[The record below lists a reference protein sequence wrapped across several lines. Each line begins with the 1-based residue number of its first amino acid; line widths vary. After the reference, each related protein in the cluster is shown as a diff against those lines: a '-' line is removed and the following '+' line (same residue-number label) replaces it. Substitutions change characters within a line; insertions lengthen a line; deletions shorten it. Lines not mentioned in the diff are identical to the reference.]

1 MKNNPQ
7 QGAKSTPQQGVAGS
21 TERKTAEVTD
31 RVAAQ
36 VESTVA
42 DLAERG
48 REASRSVREVSD
60 NFGSALDRSLE
71 RQPMTTLA
79 MAVAVGFVL
88 GALWKA

>member
-7 QGAKSTPQQGVAGS
+7 TGAGS
-21 TERKTAEVTD
+21 RNEKAADMTEK
-31 RVAAQ
+31 VAAQ
-36 VESTVA
+36 VESTVS
-42 DLAERG
+42 DLADRG
-48 REASRSVREVSD
+48 REASRSVRDVAD
-60 NFGSALDRSLE
+60 NFGTALDRSLE

>member
-7 QGAKSTPQQGVAGS
+7 TGTASRNEQAAADM
-21 TERKTAEVTD
+21 TE

-36 VESTVA
+36 VENTVS
-42 DLAERG
+42 DLAQRG
-48 REASRSVREVSD
+48 REASRSVRDVAD
-60 NFGSALDRSLE
+60 NFGGALDRSLE

>member
-7 QGAKSTPQQGVAGS
+7 TGGPGS
-21 TERKTAEVTD
+21 TEQKAAEITD

-36 VESTVA
+36 VESTVS
-42 DLAERG
+42 DLAQRG
-48 REASRSVREVSD
+48 REASRSVREVTD
-60 NFGSALDRSLE
+60 NFGTALDRSLQ

-79 MAVAVGFVL
+79 LAVSVGFVL

>member
-7 QGAKSTPQQGVAGS
+7 TGTAT
-21 TERKTAEVTD
+21 RKEASAAAADMTD

-36 VESTVA
+36 VESTVS

-48 REASRSVREVSD
+48 REASRSVREVAD
-60 NFGSALDRSLE
+60 TFGSALDESLE

>member
-7 QGAKSTPQQGVAGS
+7 TGAGARAEKAADTVAS
-21 TERKTAEVTD
+21 
-31 RVAAQ
+31 Q
-36 VESTVA
+36 MESTVS
-42 DLAERG
+42 DLTQRG
-48 REASRSVREVSD
+48 REASRSVRDVAD

-71 RQPMTTLA
+71 RQPMTTVA

>member
-7 QGAKSTPQQGVAGS
+7 TGS
-21 TERKTAEVTD
+21 PGSAERKAAELGD

-36 VESTVA
+36 VESTVS

-48 REASRSVREVSD
+48 REASRSVREVTD

>member
-7 QGAKSTPQQGVAGS
+7 AGTS
-21 TERKTAEVTD
+21 GSAEKTANEMTD

-36 VESTVA
+36 VESTVS
-42 DLAERG
+42 DLAQRG

-60 NFGSALDRSLE
+60 NFSTALDRSLE
-71 RQPMTTLA
+71 KQPMTTLA
-79 MAVAVGFVL
+79 LAVGVGFVL

>member
-7 QGAKSTPQQGVAGS
+7 TGSSGSTS
-21 TERKTAEVTD
+21 TERKAAEMSD

-36 VESTVA
+36 VESTVS

-48 REASRSVREVSD
+48 REASRSVREVTD

>member
-7 QGAKSTPQQGVAGS
+7 TGTAQRKEQAAADM
-21 TERKTAEVTD
+21 TE

-36 VESTVA
+36 VESTVSELA
-42 DLAERG
+42 DRG
-48 REASRSVREVSD
+48 REASRSVRNVAD
-60 NFGSALDRSLE
+60 NFGTALDNSLE

>member
-1 MKNNPQ
+1 MKNNP
-7 QGAKSTPQQGVAGS
+7 STGTS
-21 TERKTAEVTD
+21 NTERKASDMTERA
-31 RVAAQ
+31 AAQ
-36 VESTVA
+36 VESAVA

-48 REASRSVREVSD
+48 REASRSVRAVTD
-60 NFGSALDRSLE
+60 NFGDALDQSLE

>member
-1 MKNNPQ
+1 MKNNPPA
-7 QGAKSTPQQGVAGS
+7 GTPGS
-21 TERKTAEVTD
+21 AERKTADMTD

-42 DLAERG
+42 DIADRG
-48 REASRSVREVSD
+48 REASRSVREVTD
-60 NFGSALDRSLE
+60 NFGGALDRSLE

-79 MAVAVGFVL
+79 LAVGVGFVL

>member
-7 QGAKSTPQQGVAGS
+7 AGTS
-21 TERKTAEVTD
+21 RSSEKTAADVTERVAET
-31 RVAAQ
+31 
-36 VESTVA
+36 VESTVS

-48 REASRSVREVSD
+48 REASRSVREVTD
-60 NFGSALDRSLE
+60 NFGTALDRSIE

-79 MAVAVGFVL
+79 LAVGIGFVL

>member
-7 QGAKSTPQQGVAGS
+7 TRPGTTSRTEEVAADM
-21 TERKTAEVTD
+21 TE

-36 VESTVA
+36 VESTVS

-48 REASRSVREVSD
+48 RDASRSVREVTD

-79 MAVAVGFVL
+79 LAVAMGFVL

>member
-1 MKNNPQ
+1 MKNNP
-7 QGAKSTPQQGVAGS
+7 STGTS
-21 TERKTAEVTD
+21 NTERKVNDMTERA
-31 RVAAQ
+31 AAQ
-36 VESTVA
+36 VESTVS

-48 REASRSVREVSD
+48 REASRSVRAVTD
-60 NFGSALDRSLE
+60 NFGSALDQSLE

>member
-1 MKNNPQ
+1 MKNSPQ
-7 QGAKSTPQQGVAGS
+7 AGAPGS
-21 TERKTAEVTD
+21 AERNAQDVTE

-42 DLAERG
+42 DLADRG
-48 REASRSVREVSD
+48 REASRSVREVTD
-60 NFGSALDRSLE
+60 NFSGALDRSLE

-79 MAVAVGFVL
+79 MAVGVGFIL